1 MTCTPTVIE
10 NGAPANLAERAPK
23 EQKCYALLDRLGVPY
38 RRADHA
44 PAATMEL
51 CREIETALGCPICKN
66 LLLTNR
72 QQTDFYLLL
81 MEGDKVF
88 KTKYLSKALG
98 CARLSFATDE
108 QMEALLDITP
118 GSLSILGLMN
128 DPDQRVRLIIDRPVL
143 DRPEIGFHPCLNTST
158 LAVSTGDLTGAI
170 IPALRHRPTVV
181 ELPEEAPQSGEEE
194 LRIES

>member
-1 MTCTPTVIE
+1 MSCIPTGIE
-10 NGAPANLAERAPK
+10 TGAPADAALRQPRERR
-23 EQKCYALLDRLGVPY
+23 CYEFLDRLGIPY

-51 CREIETALGCPICKN
+51 CREIEKSLGCPICKN

-108 QMEALLDITP
+108 QMLELVDITP
-118 GSLSILGLMN
+118 GSLSVLGLMN
-128 DPDQRVRLIIDRPVL
+128 DQAGRVRLVIDKPVL
-143 DRPEIGFHPCLNTST
+143 EQPEIGFHPCLNTST
-158 LAVSTGDLTGAI
+158 LAVSMGDFTGSIL
-170 IPALRHRPTVV
+170 PALGHELTVV
-181 ELPEEAPQSGEEE
+181 ELPEEE
-194 LRIES
+194 L

>member
-1 MTCTPTVIE
+1 MTFPCMIE
-10 NGAPANLAERAPK
+10 IGAPRDLAARAQK
-23 EQKCYALLDRLGVPY
+23 EQNCYAFLDRLGVVY
-38 RRADHA
+38 RRADHE
-44 PAATMEL
+44 AASTMEL
-51 CREIETALGCPICKN
+51 CREIESALGCPICKN

-128 DPDQRVRLIIDRPVL
+128 DPDQRVRLVIDRPVL

-170 IPALRHRPTVV
+170 IPALRHLPTVV
-181 ELPEEAPQSGEEE
+181 ELPEEALQSGAEE

>member
-1 MTCTPTVIE
+1 MSLSVTLE
-10 NGAPANLAERAPK
+10 NGCPADLAGREARERR
-23 EQKCYALLDRLGVPY
+23 CYEFLDRLGVAY

-51 CREIETALGCPICKN
+51 CREIETRLGCPICKN

-88 KTKYLSKALG
+88 KTKHLSKALG
-98 CARLSFATDE
+98 CARLSFASDA
-108 QMEALLDITP
+108 QMEQLVDITP

-128 DPDQRVRLIIDRPVL
+128 DPEKKVRLVIDRPVL
-143 DRPEIGFHPCLNTST
+143 EQPEIGFHPCRNTST
-158 LAVSTGDLTGAI
+158 LAVSMEDFREKIL
-170 IPALRHRPTVV
+170 PALGHELTVV
-181 ELPEEAPQSGEEE
+181 ELPTEP
-194 LRIES
+194 

>member
-1 MTCTPTVIE
+1 MTTTLFH
-10 NGAPANLAERAPK
+10 GAPPDLEAREPK
-23 EQKCYALLDRLGVPY
+23 ERRCYEFLDRLGVTY

-51 CREIETALGCPICKN
+51 CREIEAVLGCPICKN

-98 CARLSFATDE
+98 CARLSFATDA
-108 QMEALLDITP
+108 QMLELVDVTP
-118 GSLSILGLMN
+118 GSLSVLGLLN
-128 DPDQRVRLIIDRPVL
+128 DPEKRVRLVIDKPVL
-143 DRPEIGFHPCLNTST
+143 EQPEIGFHPCLNPSP
-158 LAVSTGDLTGAI
+158 LAVSMGDFTGSIL
-170 IPALRHRPTVV
+170 PALAHEPTVV
-181 ELPEEAPQSGEEE
+181 ELPNE
-194 LRIES
+194 LTIDN

>member
-1 MTCTPTVIE
+1 MLDQITLAV
-10 NGAPANLAERAPK
+10 GAPAELAARDPRERR
-23 EQKCYALLDRLGVPY
+23 CYEFLDRLGVSY

-51 CREIETALGCPICKN
+51 CREIETSLGCPICKN

-108 QMEALLDITP
+108 QMEQLVDITP
-118 GSLSILGLMN
+118 GSLSVLGLMN
-128 DPDQRVRLIIDRPVL
+128 DPEKRVRLVIDRPVL
-143 DRPEIGFHPCLNTST
+143 EQPEIGFHPCLNTST
-158 LAVSTGDLTGAI
+158 LAVSMTDFREKLL
-170 IPALRHRPTVV
+170 PALGHEATVV
-181 ELPEEAPQSGEEE
+181 ELPVEP
-194 LRIES
+194 

>member
-1 MTCTPTVIE
+1 MSCIPTGIE
-10 NGAPANLAERAPK
+10 TGAPADAALRQPRERR
-23 EQKCYALLDRLGVPY
+23 CYEFLDRLGIPY

-51 CREIETALGCPICKN
+51 CREIEESLGCPICKN

-108 QMEALLDITP
+108 QMLELVDITP
-118 GSLSILGLMN
+118 GSLSVLGLMN
-128 DPDQRVRLIIDRPVL
+128 DREGRVRLVIDKPVL
-143 DRPEIGFHPCLNTST
+143 EQPEIGFHPCLNTST
-158 LAVSTGDLTGAI
+158 LAVSMGDFTGTIL
-170 IPALRHRPTVV
+170 PALRHEVTVV
-181 ELPEEAPQSGEEE
+181 ELPEGELEH
-194 LRIES
+194 S

>member
-1 MTCTPTVIE
+1 MTFTPTVIE
-10 NGAPANLAERAPK
+10 NGAPKDAALRDPREAR
-23 EQKCYALLDRLGVPY
+23 CYAFLDRLGVVY
-38 RRADHA
+38 RRADHE

-51 CREIETALGCPICKN
+51 CREIEKSLGCPICKN

-108 QMEALLDITP
+108 QMLELVDITP
-118 GSLSILGLMN
+118 GSLSVLGLMN
-128 DPDQRVRLIIDRPVL
+128 DPEQKVRLVIDKPVL
-143 DRPEIGFHPCLNTST
+143 QQPEIGFHPCLNTST
-158 LAVSTGDLTGAI
+158 LAVSMGDFTGILL
-170 IPALRHRPTVV
+170 PALRHQPTVV
-181 ELPEEAPQSGEEE
+181 ELPEGE
-194 LRIES
+194 IENS

>member
-1 MTCTPTVIE
+1 MSISVSLSQ
-10 NGAPANLAERAPK
+10 GAPAGLAEREPR
-23 EQKCYALLDRLGVPY
+23 ERRCYAFLDRLGVPY
-38 RRADHA
+38 RRADHE

-51 CREIETALGCPICKN
+51 CREIEQALGCPICKN

-108 QMEALLDITP
+108 QMLELVDITP
-118 GSLSILGLMN
+118 GSLSVLGLMN
-128 DPDQRVRLIIDRPVL
+128 DPEKKVRLVIDRPVL
-143 DRPEIGFHPCLNTST
+143 EQPEIGFHPCLNTST
-158 LAVSTGDLTGAI
+158 LAVSMDDFREKI
-170 IPALRHRPTVV
+170 IPALGHELTVV
-181 ELPEEAPQSGEEE
+181 ELPVEA
-194 LRIES
+194 L

>member
-1 MTCTPTVIE
+1 MSCIPTGIE
-10 NGAPANLAERAPK
+10 TGAPADAALRQPRERR
-23 EQKCYALLDRLGVPY
+23 CYEFLDRLGIPY

-51 CREIETALGCPICKN
+51 CREIEKSLGCPICKN

-108 QMEALLDITP
+108 QMLQLVDIMP
-118 GSLSILGLMN
+118 GSLSVLGLMN
-128 DPDQRVRLIIDRPVL
+128 DPDKKVRLVIDKPVL
-143 DRPEIGFHPCLNTST
+143 EQPEIGFHPCLNTST
-158 LAVSTGDLTGAI
+158 LAVSMGDFTGTIL
-170 IPALRHRPTVV
+170 PALRHEVTVV
-181 ELPEEAPQSGEEE
+181 ELPEGELEH
-194 LRIES
+194 S